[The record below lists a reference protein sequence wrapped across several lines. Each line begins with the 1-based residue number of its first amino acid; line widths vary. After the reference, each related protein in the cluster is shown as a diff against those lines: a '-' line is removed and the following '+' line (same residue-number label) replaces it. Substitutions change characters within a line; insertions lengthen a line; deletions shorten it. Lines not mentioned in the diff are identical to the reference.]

1 MYLLVPPPPRRNC
14 ISTFF
19 FPMYLLVYAHVD
31 FLSLGKDLCSW
42 EGKTCPSMALV
53 LTVVPG
59 MILALKIS
67 ALIE

>member
-1 MYLLVPPPPRRNC
+1 MYLLVPPAPAG
-14 ISTFF
+14 IVFLLFF